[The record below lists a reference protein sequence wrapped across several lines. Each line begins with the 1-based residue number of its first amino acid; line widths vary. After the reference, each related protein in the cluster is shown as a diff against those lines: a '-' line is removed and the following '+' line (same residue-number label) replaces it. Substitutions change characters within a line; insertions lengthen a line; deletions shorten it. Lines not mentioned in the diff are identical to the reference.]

1 MEIILGMVV
10 PVPLI
15 EGRMEILLEMEV
27 QMEIVLEAEVQ
38 VQMEMVDPILTIEE

>member
-15 EGRMEILLEMEV
+15 EGQMEILLEMEV